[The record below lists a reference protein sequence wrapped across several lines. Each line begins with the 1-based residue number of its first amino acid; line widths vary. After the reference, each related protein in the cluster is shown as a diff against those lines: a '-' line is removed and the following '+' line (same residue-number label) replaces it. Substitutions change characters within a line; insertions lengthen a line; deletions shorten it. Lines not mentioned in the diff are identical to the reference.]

1 MKSFEILPYI
11 GQSGLLLALSPLAR
25 GQSDRM
31 AAGRMAKPSA
41 SLDEKI
47 FQTTENWHQ
56 FSIIVPLP
64 ANRKVQTGISHCN
77 K

>member
-25 GQSDRM
+25 SQSDRM
-31 AAGRMAKPSA
+31 AAGRVAKPSA

-47 FQTTENWHQ
+47 FQTTENWHL
-56 FSIIVPLP
+56 FSIVVSFP
-64 ANRKVQTGISHCN
+64 AAAKTKIHISHC
-77 K
+77 KK